1 MELLPLETHAERAD
15 IVREARLLTATAAS
29 SWTQRRQHTTNGASN
44 ALLTLGEL
52 PILVFSFRL
61 WTSPGRVDHPS
72 GRESC
77 RLSDLARSS
86 TPKRTPRRSAR
97 RRQSND
103 EAAIQKEEAVVL
115 DAVVTQ
121 ALPNAM
127 FEVEL
132 ENGHTFIAYAAGRMR
147 RYRIRI
153 TPGDRIRAELSP
165 YDLNRGRVVYRYRD

>member
-1 MELLPLETHAERAD
+1 
-15 IVREARLLTATAAS
+15 
-29 SWTQRRQHTTNGASN
+29 
-44 ALLTLGEL
+44 
-52 PILVFSFRL
+52 
-61 WTSPGRVDHPS
+61 
-72 GRESC
+72 
-77 RLSDLARSS
+77 
-86 TPKRTPRRSAR
+86 
-97 RRQSND
+97 
-103 EAAIQKEEAVVL
+103 VL

-132 ENGHTFIAYAAGRMR
+132 ENGHRFIAYAAGRMR